1 MTRDFI
7 FSSSTDNCCFAGS
20 VIIEVCP
27 TASLTGLYTSE
38 ERLKAGSLFLSGALS
53 MKLIDISY
61 QDNKYHPLIS

>member
-38 ERLKAGSLFLSGALS
+38 ERLKAGSL
-53 MKLIDISY
+53 SY
-61 QDNKYHPLIS
+61 SVLYQ